1 MWAWSIIS
9 SISRLSPLLPSLE
22 KGVGQALK
30 ILTSNYDLVFLATN
44 PPSRSPPQSHLF
56 ETQDGPRALI
66 T

>member
-30 ILTSNYDLVFLATN
+30 ILTSNYDLVFLAT
-44 PPSRSPPQSHLF
+44 SPHPGAPQSHLT
-56 ETQDGPRALI
+56 ETQDGPRAL
-66 T
+66 TT

>member
-30 ILTSNYDLVFLATN
+30 ILTSNYDLVFLATSPHPGA
-44 PPSRSPPQSHLF
+44 PPESPL
-56 ETQDGPRALI
+56 
-66 T
+66 